1 MSNLR
6 KSSRYAEVVL
16 VAALV
21 ALALLARWAGG
32 HVITDDMRIFFQ
44 WYNQL
49 KRHGLGTEIGN
60 YNAPFLYLLAIL
72 IYLPGS
78 VLFKIKAAFM
88 VFDVV
93 LAFYTYKIVGLRWPG
108 RRIPV
113 AAALMMV
120 LLPTVVINASLY
132 GQMDSMWAAF
142 AVGGVYYLLRD
153 KPWHAVAFC
162 TIALAVKPQGIFVFP
177 VLLLLALA
185 GRLPWRTLLAAPAV
199 FVALDLPAILAG
211 RDPIELLTIYDM
223 GRQARHVPGLS
234 LRAPSLYAFVPPGG
248 PTDAIR
254 LLGYVFTAAIVLGI
268 CWVLIARA
276 VELTRERV
284 VLVATLFAL
293 LLPFLLPGMH
303 ERYFFLADAMTL
315 ILAVFRPRLWFV
327 PLIVQA
333 ASLLAYGHYL
343 IGNSPL
349 PPMTV
354 AATMMLAAL
363 LVLGHAL
370 LREAFAEVTPEPVAE
385 SLDAEW
391 AALNEPE
398 AVSPP
403 AATPEPLPVR
413 PA

>member
-1 MSNLR
+1 
-6 KSSRYAEVVL
+6 
-16 VAALV
+16 
-21 ALALLARWAGG
+21 
-32 HVITDDMRIFFQ
+32 
-44 WYNQL
+44 
-49 KRHGLGTEIGN
+49 
-60 YNAPFLYLLAIL
+60 
-72 IYLPGS
+72 
-78 VLFKIKAAFM
+78 
-88 VFDVV
+88 
-93 LAFYTYKIVGLRWPG
+93 
-108 RRIPV
+108 
-113 AAALMMV
+113 MV

-162 TIALAVKPQGIFVFP
+162 TAALAVKPQGIFVFP

-199 FVALDLPAILAG
+199 FVALDLPAMLAG

-234 LRAPSLYAFVPPGG
+234 LRAPSLYAFIPPGG
-248 PTDAIR
+248 PTGTIR
-254 LLGYVFTAAIVLGI
+254 MLGYVFTAAIVLGI

-276 VELTRERV
+276 VEMTRERI

-303 ERYFFLADAMTL
+303 ERYFFLADVTTL
-315 ILAVFRPRLWFV
+315 VLAVYRPRLWFV

-333 ASLLAYGHYL
+333 ASLLAYERYL
-343 IGNSPL
+343 IGSGPL
-349 PPMTV
+349 QLPMTV
-354 AATMMLAAL
+354 PATMMLGA
-363 LVLGHAL
+363 VVVVGYVL
-370 LREAFAEVTPEPVAE
+370 LRDAFAEPAPDEPEAGAE

-391 AALNEPE
+391 AAELLRLEP
-398 AVSPP
+398 ASPP